1 MSNSRTH
8 SVQIPAK
15 GKADYT
21 IEFVPLAMTSS
32 PPPGLVENRS
42 QPSLGDEN
50 DLLQNDELGS
60 DGKLV
65 RLSGSLFFAL
75 PDGGAV
81 LYKLEG
87 FSEGPEAA
95 STTELE
101 TPAKTALAFTVPV
114 ANWLRRPQRCRS
126 SIYTSR
132 VLLTSRDL
140 LKIAMVRVKYVNTGC
155 CTLVLCFHAQNMLLH
170 AVILPY

>member
-1 MSNSRTH
+1 MWGDRQFTARPPSRLAPHGVARGRAALMSTSRARP
-8 SVQIPAK
+8 VQVPAK

-42 QPSLGDEN
+42 QPSLSDEN
-50 DLLQNDELGS
+50 GVVQNDEIGS

-81 LYKLEG
+81 LYQLEG

-126 SIYTSR
+126 VIDSHIFRSR
-132 VLLTSRDL
+132 
-140 LKIAMVRVKYVNTGC
+140 
-155 CTLVLCFHAQNMLLH
+155 
-170 AVILPY
+170 